1 MNENEPLEFAKSS
14 KKVAQKIDE
23 EIDEIRTKI
32 KKDFPAR
39 DITHITDF
47 ALLEKLEKK
56 SREAWMDYAD
66 SYAREER
73 EYLRKEGLLEEKP
86 YRDEIMKNKEIDPFE
101 KKYITGEKIPDDESF
116 YSRGNGI
123 PSNELS
129 ENEKLM
135 AEIKKCISELLELES
150 QTEKL
155 KKRLNDIKKQVEI
168 TDDETKGFY
177 KL

>member
-1 MNENEPLEFAKSS
+1 MNENEPLEFAESS

-23 EIDEIRTKI
+23 EIDEIRAKVF
-32 KKDFPAR
+32 KENPMLDVG
-39 DITHITDF
+39 DQ
-47 ALLEKLEKK
+47 ALLEKLKK
-56 SREAWMDYAD
+56 RSREAWMDYVD

-73 EYLRKEGLLEEKP
+73 KYFREKGLLKEKPCRDEIMIDPKKKNP
-86 YRDEIMKNKEIDPFE
+86 YRDEISKNQEIEP
-101 KKYITGEKIPDDESF
+101 
-116 YSRGNGI
+116 
-123 PSNELS
+123 S

-155 KKRLNDIKKQVEI
+155 KKRLNAIKKQVEI

>member
-1 MNENEPLEFAKSS
+1 MNENESLEFAESS

-23 EIDEIRTKI
+23 EIDEIRTKVF
-32 KKDFPAR
+32 KENPMLDVG
-39 DITHITDF
+39 DQ
-47 ALLEKLEKK
+47 ALLEKLKK
-56 SREAWMDYAD
+56 RSREAWMDYAD

-73 EYLRKEGLLEEKP
+73 KYFREKGLLKEKP
-86 YRDEIMKNKEIDPFE
+86 YRDEIMIDP
-101 KKYITGEKIPDDESF
+101 KKKNPYRDEISKN
-116 YSRGNGI
+116 REI
-123 PSNELS
+123 EPS

-155 KKRLNDIKKQVEI
+155 KKRLNAIKKQVEI